1 MLTGKNALV
10 TGASRGIGRQI
21 ALTLAAAH
29 AFVIVN
35 YNGSKE
41 KADAVVAEIKAAG
54 GDAVSYQCNVSD
66 FDECQNMI
74 TALIKEYKHIDILV
88 NNAGITRDGL
98 IMKMSEAD
106 YDAVLDTNLKR
117 CVQHNPSHVTLFP
130 EAEIRKNYQYF
141 ISFRHTRKCRT
152 GQLQRQQGRSY
163 RTHKGC
169 SQRACQPGNH
179 SKCSGTGL
187 CRDRDDRCAC
197 RCGKG
202 ESFITDSAWQTGKHK
217 GYRKRSIIFSHQM
230 QQATS
235 QARCCL
241 LTEEWQYE

>member
-98 IMKMSEAD
+98 IMKM
-106 YDAVLDTNLKR
+106 R
-117 CVQHNPSHVTLFP
+117 PIHNIPL
-130 EAEIRKNYQYF
+130 
-141 ISFRHTRKCRT
+141 
-152 GQLQRQQGRSY
+152 
-163 RTHKGC
+163 
-169 SQRACQPGNH
+169 
-179 SKCSGTGL
+179 
-187 CRDRDDRCAC
+187 
-197 RCGKG
+197 
-202 ESFITDSAWQTGKHK
+202 
-217 GYRKRSIIFSHQM
+217 IFS
-230 QQATS
+230 S
-235 QARCCL
+235 KLYSSIDNGNSVIFFCIS
-241 LTEEWQYE
+241 